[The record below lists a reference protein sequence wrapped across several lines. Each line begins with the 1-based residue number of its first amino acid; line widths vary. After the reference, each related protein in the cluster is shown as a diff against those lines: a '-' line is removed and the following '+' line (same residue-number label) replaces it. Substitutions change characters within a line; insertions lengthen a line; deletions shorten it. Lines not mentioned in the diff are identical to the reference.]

1 MASKNYSYSYYN
13 SLINDIIFM
22 NIKDK
27 MRDGIV
33 KDNDI
38 RNF

>member
-1 MASKNYSYSYYN
+1 MVSKNYSYSYYN
-13 SLINDIIFM
+13 NLINDITFM